1 MSMMAKLLVK
11 EQMSMSSFGN
21 QNSALYG
28 LTYEHGE
35 PERKNLLKQSAKKGA
50 AKASDNSRKRKSKDS
65 SESED
70 EENGDDE
77 SDASEDQ
84 VNGQTEKKSKRGSF
98 RQGSK

>member
-1 MSMMAKLLVK
+1 LEFDLVIYYY
-11 EQMSMSSFGN
+11 SVGS
-21 QNSALYG
+21 
-28 LTYEHGE
+28 GE
-35 PERKNLLKQSAKKGA
+35 PERKNLVKQSAKKGA

-84 VNGQTEKKSKRGSF
+84 VNGQTEKKSKRGGQAPI
-98 RQGSK
+98 RWVH